1 MKVKKKKLKRKKK
14 IKKDNKKEPLN
25 IILNKKDLD
34 YDKAVSNEKEIF
46 SSYNDEEM
54 NSLDYEVAK
63 KIDKRTY
70 FQFYLS
76 LIKTKHIL
84 IFTFCHIS
92 DYNSQM
98 IKIYIFFYTFTIN
111 YTVSAMFYS
120 DETMHKIY
128 VEKGKFDF
136 TYQLPQMIYSFII
149 STILTIVLNYLGFY
163 EGDIIEIKNSKNE
176 NDNNRKYF
184 AIKLKVSIFF
194 IITYILIFF
203 IWIYLGCFCAVYQ
216 NTQIHLFKDV
226 LSSFALSFITP
237 FFICLLPGL
246 FRIPSLKSKSDR
258 TYLYK
263 FSKFIQLF

>member
-1 MKVKKKKLKRKKK
+1 
-14 IKKDNKKEPLN
+14 
-25 IILNKKDLD
+25 
-34 YDKAVSNEKEIF
+34 
-46 SSYNDEEM
+46 
-54 NSLDYEVAK
+54 
-63 KIDKRTY
+63 
-70 FQFYLS
+70 
-76 LIKTKHIL
+76 
-84 IFTFCHIS
+84 
-92 DYNSQM
+92 
-98 IKIYIFFYTFTIN
+98 
-111 YTVSAMFYS
+111 MFYS

-149 STILTIVLNYLGFY
+149 STILKIVLNYLGFY